1 MDGGMEHI
9 TIPDIY
15 CPFPSSLNVHVEAV
29 HAHSMERVQRLR
41 LIQQEQAFRRFSF
54 ARFAWAAARSYP
66 DTEFVELAWVNDW
79 LVWLFMF
86 DDQFD
91 DGALGADPEA
101 MKLIMSELL
110 NLLSAQPDPR
120 GSCSPIA
127 AALLDFWQRAPG
139 ATPVWRARFQRHLA
153 DYFASYLWEAA
164 NRVSGRIPEVDAY
177 IANRQHSGGLPTC
190 FDLIELSEHVVLPPS
205 YATSQTYQALSLI
218 ANNVVCWVN
227 DLFSFRKERAR
238 GEVNNLVL
246 VVQHDRGCTLQ
257 EAAAVVNEMVT
268 REVQYFLAIE
278 QQLSLHRPETYE
290 ALKKYLRVFR
300 GWMRGNLDW
309 SLETPRYADVE
320 ETVPGQAVSYL
331 EPLLLSS
338 SPDPGE

>member
-1 MDGGMEHI
+1 MEHL

-15 CPFPSSLNVHVEAV
+15 CPFPSCLNPSVEAV
-29 HAHSMERVQRLR
+29 HLHSMERVQRLR
-41 LIQQEQAFRRFSF
+41 LIQQKHAFRRFSI
-54 ARFAWAAARSYP
+54 ARFAWAAARAYP
-66 DTEFVELAWVNDW
+66 DTDFTELAWVNDW

-91 DGALGADPEA
+91 DGALGAEPEA
-101 MKLIMSELL
+101 MECIMDELL
-110 NLLSAQPDPR
+110 NLLNAHPSTVAH
-120 GSCSPIA
+120 CSPLA
-127 AALLDFWQRAPG
+127 SALLDFWQRAPG
-139 ATPVWRARFQRHLA
+139 ATPAWQARFQQHLA

-164 NRVSGRIPEVDAY
+164 NRARGHIPSIEAY
-177 IANRQHSGGLPTC
+177 IANRQQSGGLPTC
-190 FDLIELSEHVVLPPS
+190 FDLIELSEHMVLSPDV
-205 YATSQTYQALSLI
+205 AASQTFGTLNLI

-246 VVQHDRGCTLQ
+246 VVQHARGSTLQ
-257 EAAAVVNEMVT
+257 EAAEMVNTMIT
-268 REVQYFLAIE
+268 REVQRFLAIE
-278 QQLSLHRPETYE
+278 KHLSIHQSEMYE

-309 SLETPRYADVE
+309 SLETPRYAEVE
-320 ETVPGQAVSYL
+320 ETVPGQPVSYL

-338 SPDPGE
+338 SPD

>member
-1 MDGGMEHI
+1 MEHI

-15 CPFPSSLNVHVEAV
+15 CPFPSNLNVHVEAV
-29 HAHSMERVQRLR
+29 HRHSMEHVQRLR
-41 LIQQEQAFRRFSF
+41 LIQQEQALSRFSV

-66 DTEFVELAWVNDW
+66 DTDYVELAWVNDW

-91 DGALGADPEA
+91 DGTLGADPEA
-101 MKLIMSELL
+101 MKFIMRGLF
-110 NLLSAQPDPR
+110 NLLSDQLVPVEHLEQH
-120 GSCSPIA
+120 SPIA

-139 ATPVWRARFQRHLA
+139 ATPAWRARFQQHLA
-153 DYFASYLWEAA
+153 DYFASYLWEAN
-164 NRVSGRIPEVDAY
+164 NRASGRIPGVDAY
-177 IANRQHSGGLPTC
+177 IANRQRSGGLPTC
-190 FDLIELSEHVVLPPS
+190 FDLIELSEHVVLSPDVAANP
-205 YATSQTYQALSLI
+205 TYQTLSLI

-246 VVQHDRGCTLQ
+246 VVQHARGRTLQ
-257 EAAAVVNEMVT
+257 EAVVVVNNMIT
-268 REVQYFLAIE
+268 REVQHFLAVE
-278 QQLSLHRPETYE
+278 QQLCLYQPETYE

-309 SLETPRYADVE
+309 SLETLRYTEVE
-320 ETVPGQAVSYL
+320 ETVPGQPVSYL
-331 EPLLLSS
+331 EPLLLPSA
-338 SPDPGE
+338 PDKL